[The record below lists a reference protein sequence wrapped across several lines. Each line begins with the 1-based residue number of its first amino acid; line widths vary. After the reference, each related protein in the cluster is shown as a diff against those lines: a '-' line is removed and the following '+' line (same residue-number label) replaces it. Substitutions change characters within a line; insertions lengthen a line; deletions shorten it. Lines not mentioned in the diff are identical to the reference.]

1 MKFTSRHKVTV
12 DGKRS
17 TSPMWALLPV
27 VLCFLSFQHVFA
39 EDEAPKLIR
48 LKTVEVEEEATSDTL
63 SVEVTHE
70 DISITLF
77 GLPPA
82 PGPGALLEDFPLPG
96 KGTDDPET
104 VHKLLDLLNTET
116 KPAAERGKG
125 D

>member
-1 MKFTSRHKVTV
+1 MRSFLRLRTQQYMKRAT
-12 DGKRS
+12 G
-17 TSPMWALLPV
+17 PMWMLLPA
-27 VLCFLSFQHVFA
+27 VLCFLSAQIVSA
-39 EDEAPKLIR
+39 EDEVPKLIR
-48 LKTVEVEEEATSDTL
+48 LKAVEVEEGSTLDSL
-63 SVEVTHE
+63 SVAVTHE
-70 DISITLF
+70 DISVTLF

-104 VHKLLDLLNTET
+104 VRMLLDLLNTET